1 MRQIRFQKNTRM
13 VDRATD
19 VDLLQSGA
27 IAFKGVQCEI
37 LKIKNVTDAST
48 QTYQTT
54 QYDLQ
59 TTQQSQMLEK
69 TVEIT
74 EKTVTIVQKTIEFDE
89 KTIEIDRN
97 KVEIDRNK
105 VEIDRNKVEID
116 KNYENQK
123 NSGEIVDEDNVF
135 SISDGKVEYRRVD
148 FIIFLLF
155 IQPG

>member
-105 VEIDRNKVEID
+105 VEID